1 MVVVNGKAVPNGLYS
16 SRKPTTPRDIHRHL
30 DHVQSGGVKQAQQD
44 ELRSR
49 RRNDNTIP
57 HGLPSPTDGTRHSGD
72 DSLHQGCDR
81 DVKDAQRSELGW
93 LKGPTRHISG
103 LNDIP
108 NSRDGDQQ
116 AQHGI
121 AGRGENRPK
130 QAQWTELGR
139 QWAKAGPA
147 GNSDASP
154 RLTNRGN
161 HDAREV
167 SRSSR
172 QAQRTELGGTR
183 RPAGGTFDPSESNG
197 RREAGIEAREKQAQR
212 TELGRSSASD
222 QDRLF
227 SNGGIPQCIDGARNT
242 DNGSLT
248 NGASRPKKKLILN
261 AFVEMC
267 SGHQS
272 PGLWRHPSDKSSN
285 FNTLSHWT
293 SLARLLEAGSFQGI
307 FIADVLG
314 GYDVYGGPRNLVPAI
329 RSGAQW
335 PVNEPLSVVPAMAAA
350 THSIGFGVTISTS
363 YEAPYHLAR
372 RLSTVDHLTNGR
384 VGWNV
389 VTGYLDSAA
398 RNLSNGVGKGQKSH
412 DERYGIAEEYMDV
425 VYKLWNSSWRSDAVR
440 LDKKEGLYTD
450 PECVREINHEGKYFE
465 VPGPHFCA
473 PSPQRTPVIMQ
484 AGTSKSGKRFAAKH
498 AEAIFVSAHSPASV
512 VDSVKGIRAEAEQ
525 RGRDASKMK
534 FLAKFCPVLGKT
546 QEEAE
551 AKYRDYVQYGDYEGA
566 LALFGGWTGVDM
578 APYGD
583 DEELRYVESNA
594 IRSYIEGLLK
604 TAPDVNGGKWTKKT
618 LAEHIM
624 VGGLGATCVGTPEKV
639 ADEMERW
646 VREGDVDGFN
656 IAYALMPQTFEDV
669 IELLIPELRKRGL
682 FWDGYRVPGGTYRE
696 NLYETPGQHEPLSD
710 HPAAEMIWRPTT
722 EHARTWDNGGVV
734 NGIGAHPRSVGFQ
747 MSGNAFKGDAR
758 GRMDFEDGLSK
769 DDLIDAASMQLG

>member
-1 MVVVNGKAVPNGLYS
+1 MVVVDGKAVPNGLYS
-16 SRKPTTPRDIHRHL
+16 PYQPNTPRDIHRHV
-30 DHVQSGGVKQAQQD
+30 DQVQNGVRQD

-49 RRNDNTIP
+49 SAQSDSSRNDNNNASP
-57 HGLPSPTDGTRHSGD
+57 NGLPSPTDGTRHCGND
-72 DSLHQGCDR
+72 RLHQGHTR
-81 DVKDAQRSELGW
+81 DMKQAQRSELGW
-93 LKGPTRHISG
+93 PKTSQS
-103 LNDIP
+103 
-108 NSRDGDQQ
+108 SRNGNQQ
-116 AQHGI
+116 TQNNTAERDH
-121 AGRGENRPK
+121 ARPK

-139 QWAKAGPA
+139 TWVKAGSA
-147 GNSDASP
+147 GNSSESP
-154 RLTNRGN
+154 RLN
-161 HDAREV
+161 HDDRDV
-167 SRSSR
+167 SRSGR
-172 QAQRTELGGTR
+172 QAQRTELGTR
-183 RPAGGTFDPSESNG
+183 AAGTFERNIRNG
-197 RREAGIEAREKQAQR
+197 SHNLEAQGREKQAQW
-212 TELGRSSASD
+212 TELGRSTAPP
-222 QDRLF
+222 QAPI
-227 SNGGIPQCIDGARNT
+227 SNGIPQPVDGT
-242 DNGSLT
+242 WHTNGSQSNGLT
-248 NGASRPKKKLILN
+248 NGHSKSKKKLILN

-272 PGLWRHPSDKSSN
+272 PGLWRHPLDKSSN
-285 FNTLSHWT
+285 FNTLTHWT
-293 SLARLLEAGSFQGI
+293 SLAQLLENGSFQGI

-314 GYDVYGGPRNLVPAI
+314 GYDVYGGPQNLVPAI

-335 PVNEPLSVVPAMAAA
+335 PVNEPLSIVPAMAAA
-350 THSIGFGVTISTS
+350 TSSIGFGVTISTS
-363 YEAPYHLAR
+363 YEQPYHLAR

-398 RNLSNGVGKGQKSH
+398 RNLSNGEQGQKRH
-412 DERYGIAEEYMDV
+412 DERYEIAEEYMDV

-440 LDKKEGLYTD
+440 LDKKAGVYTD
-450 PECVREINHEGKYFE
+450 PECVREIHHEGKFFH

-484 AGTSKSGKRFAAKH
+484 AGTSRSGKKFAAEH

-512 VDSVKGIRAEAEQ
+512 VDSVKGIRAEAER
-525 RGRDASKMK
+525 RGRDPSKIK
-534 FLAKFCPVLGKT
+534 VLAKFCPVLGRT

-551 AKYRDYVQYGDYEGA
+551 AKYRDYLQYGDYEGA

-594 IRSYIEGLLK
+594 IRSYIEGLLN

-624 VGGLGATCVGTPEKV
+624 VGGLGATCVGTPDKV

-646 VREGDVDGFN
+646 VQEGDVDGFN

-682 FWDGYRVPGGTYRE
+682 FWDGYCVPGGTYRE
-696 NLYETPGQHEPLSD
+696 NLYEEPGQHEPLPD
-710 HPAAEMIWRPTT
+710 HPAAQMIWRPTT
-722 EHARTWDNGGVV
+722 EHPKTSDG
-734 NGIGAHPRSVGFQ
+734 
-747 MSGNAFKGDAR
+747 AFKGDAR
-758 GRMDFEDGLSK
+758 GRMDFEDWLSK

>member
-1 MVVVNGKAVPNGLYS
+1 MVLAVPNGLYS
-16 SRKPTTPRDIHRHL
+16 SHKPDTPRDIHRHI
-30 DHVQSGGVKQAQQD
+30 DQVHSGARQAQQD
-44 ELRSR
+44 ELRGRSTGTNPSENNVA
-49 RRNDNTIP
+49 RRN
-57 HGLPSPTDGTRHSGD
+57 GLPSPTDGTRDSGID
-72 DSLHQGCDR
+72 RLHQGYSR
-81 DVKDAQRSELGW
+81 DLKQAQRSELGW
-93 LKGPTRHISG
+93 PKSTTRDCSGPNG
-103 LNDIP
+103 IP
-108 NSRDGDQQ
+108 ASRNGTQQ
-116 AQHGI
+116 AQNGI
-121 AGRGENRPK
+121 AERGESRPK

-139 QWAKAGPA
+139 QWVKLDLA
-147 GNSDASP
+147 GNTSEPP
-154 RLTNRGN
+154 RLTNGVN
-161 HDAREV
+161 HDARDA
-167 SRSSR
+167 STSSR
-172 QAQRTELGGTR
+172 QAQRTELGTP
-183 RPAGGTFDPSESNG
+183 PAGTFDQNKPNG
-197 RREAGIEAREKQAQR
+197 IGSSGIEARKKQAQW
-212 TELGRSSASD
+212 TELGQSTASH
-222 QDRLF
+222 RPPT
-227 SNGGIPQCIDGARNT
+227 SNGIPQSVDGTRHT
-242 DNGSLT
+242 NGIHSNNLT
-248 NGASRPKKKLILN
+248 NGAPRPKKKLILN

-272 PGLWRHPSDKSSN
+272 PGLWRHPHDKSSN
-285 FNTLSHWT
+285 FNTLTHWT
-293 SLARLLEAGSFQGI
+293 SLAQLLERGSFQGI

-314 GYDVYGGPRNLVPAI
+314 GYDVYGGPKNLIPAI

-335 PVNEPLSVVPAMAAA
+335 PVNEPLSIVPAMAAA
-350 THSIGFGVTISTS
+350 TKSIGFGVTISTS
-363 YEAPYHLAR
+363 YEQPYHLAR

-398 RNLSNGVGKGQKSH
+398 RNLTNNGEKGQKSH
-412 DERYGIAEEYMDV
+412 DERYEIAEEYMDV
-425 VYKLWNSSWRSDAVR
+425 VYKLWNESWRSDAVK
-440 LDKKEGLYTD
+440 LDKKAGVYTD
-450 PECVREINHEGKYFE
+450 PELVREINHKGKYFE

-512 VDSVKGIRAEAEQ
+512 VDSAKGIRAEAGR
-525 RGRDASKMK
+525 RGRDPSKIK
-534 FLAKFCPVLGKT
+534 FLAKFCPVLGRT

-551 AKYRDYVQYGDYEGA
+551 AKYRDYIQYGDYEGA

-669 IELLIPELRKRGL
+669 IELLIPELRKREL

-696 NLYETPGQHEPLSD
+696 NLYETPGQHEPLPD
-710 HPAAEMIWRPTT
+710 HPAAERIWRPNT
-722 EHARTWDNGGVV
+722 EHPKTSDVRAVV
-734 NGIGAHPRSVGFQ
+734 NGIGAHPKSVGFQ
-747 MSGNAFKGDAR
+747 MNGNAFKGDAK
-758 GRMDFEDGLSK
+758 GRMDFEDVLSK